1 MEAAIKQK
9 RVTIWKDFM
18 VTREVWGKGGVVMM
32 EKSNKKIAAAACS
45 FT

>member
-18 VTREVWGKGGVVMM
+18 VTRGLGLSSGSGLLW
-32 EKSNKKIAAAACS
+32 SSAQPNKIAVCYAA
-45 FT
+45 